1 MKNFFLT
8 SISLILLLNA
18 AMAQPKILV
27 ITGGHDFEQQE
38 FFEMFD
44 SFEGMNYDWLVQPE
58 ANKLLESGETGEY
71 QAFVF
76 YDMYQNI
83 TAAQQEAYLAALK
96 KGAGML
102 FLHHSLVSYQDWP
115 DFQQII
121 GGKYLLEETSIHPK
135 STYKHDI
142 DFKVLIAKSGLKSPI
157 TNGIQDF
164 MIHDEVY
171 GNYIVNDNVIPLLI
185 TNHPESSK
193 VIGWS
198 NAYLNSK
205 IVYLQPGH
213 DHHAYENS
221 NYRKLVR
228 QAIEFVISE

>member
-76 YDMYQNI
+76 YDMYQAI
-83 TAAQQEAYLAALK
+83 TVAQQEAYLAALK
-96 KGAGML
+96 KGTGML

-115 DFQQII
+115 EFQQII
-121 GGKYLLEETSIHPK
+121 GGKYLLE
-135 STYKHDI
+135 
-142 DFKVLIAKSGLKSPI
+142 
-157 TNGIQDF
+157 
-164 MIHDEVY
+164 
-171 GNYIVNDNVIPLLI
+171 
-185 TNHPESSK
+185 
-193 VIGWS
+193 
-198 NAYLNSK
+198 
-205 IVYLQPGH
+205 
-213 DHHAYENS
+213 
-221 NYRKLVR
+221 
-228 QAIEFVISE
+228 